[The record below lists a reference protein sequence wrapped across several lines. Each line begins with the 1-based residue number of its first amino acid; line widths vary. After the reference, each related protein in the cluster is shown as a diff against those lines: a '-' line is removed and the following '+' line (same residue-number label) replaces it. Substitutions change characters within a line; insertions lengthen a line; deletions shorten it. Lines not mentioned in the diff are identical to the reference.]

1 MGSMFK
7 IILGIVLAL
16 LVLGA
21 IGVVALKLLTALFH
35 AFKEEEPPG
44 ENDSDWNRDQAKE
57 AK

>member
-1 MGSMFK
+1 MFK

-21 IGVVALKLLTALFH
+21 AGIVALKVLTALFH
-35 AFKEEEPPG
+35 AFKQEEPPG
-44 ENDSDWNRDQAKE
+44 ENDSNWIRDHAKE